1 MNTKIVRIHAPRRN
15 PRHPVRGYN
24 QQALDTLTLRALA
37 ELVVDV
43 MEQRGAIPPR
53 QPLEMKS

>member
-1 MNTKIVRIHAPRRN
+1 MQNKIIRIHAPRRN
-15 PRHPVRGYN
+15 PRHPVRGYS
-24 QQALDTLTLRALA
+24 QSALDALTLKALA

-53 QPLEMKS
+53 QPLEVKP

>member
-1 MNTKIVRIHAPRRN
+1 MIPKIVRIHAPRRN

-53 QPLEMKS
+53 QPWEMKS